1 MKNLGALISWENKK
15 KDRQVAD
22 GCSEIKAFHLDSY
35 ANTGQDAS

>member
-1 MKNLGALISWENKK
+1 MKNLGELLSLGRIKK

-35 ANTGQDAS
+35 ANTG